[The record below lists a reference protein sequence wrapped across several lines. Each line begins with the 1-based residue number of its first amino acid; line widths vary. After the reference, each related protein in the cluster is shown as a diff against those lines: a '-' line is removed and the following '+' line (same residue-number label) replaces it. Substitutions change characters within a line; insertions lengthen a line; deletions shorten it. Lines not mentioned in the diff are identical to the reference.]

1 MPFILVKVKAE
12 HIATTPARGYGPR
25 IIIAALRDRLVQGVY
40 IAIDTCWVMVIH
52 KGVRVYVHLPLRI
65 LPYTYRHYRTPLLD
79 PITFRIP
86 MPAEFVRPR
95 SRAARKL
102 PP

>member
-1 MPFILVKVKAE
+1 MPFILVKVTAA

-25 IIIAALRDRLVQGVY
+25 IIIAALRDRLVDGVF

-52 KGVRVYVHLPLRI
+52 KGTRVHVHLPLRI
-65 LPYTYRHYRTPLLD
+65 LPYTYRHGRTPLFD
-79 PITFRIP
+79 PIAFRIP
-86 MPAEFVRPR
+86 MPAELVRPR
-95 SRAARKL
+95 SRAPRRR